1 MKEFAEGLLIST
13 YALVIT
19 FLVLTLFGFVLSL
32 FRHVFAFERTTVKTG
47 EVVLEKEV
55 RSKLQAKK
63 RAIAITVALNEYM
76 REKTKPITTTRR
88 KRAEREI
95 SRILKSK
102 RWKNG

>member
-19 FLVLTLFGFVLSL
+19 FLVLSLFGFVLSL
-32 FRHVFAFERTTVKTG
+32 FRHIFAFERTHINTE
-47 EVVLEKEV
+47 EVVIEKEV
-55 RSKLQAKK
+55 STKLQAKK
-63 RAIAITVALNEYM
+63 RVVAISVALNEYM
-76 REKTKPITTTRR
+76 REKTKPITATRR
-88 KRAEREI
+88 KRVKREI